1 MTWPFENDTSAIVKK
16 LAGRSMQADKRN
28 KAFLLLTIAI
38 SVCMVF
44 SILLISTGTQEK
56 FKNTQRNKAQIGILG
71 VTDEQTAQLHQNEN
85 ITWVGEYSALG
96 VFYVENKTI
105 TVAYGNEDYFLHQEE
120 KTFQGS
126 VPQKA
131 DEIML
136 PQNYL
141 DFLGKSYQTGDTI
154 SIDLTGTGQKAE
166 YTLSGVLNNTKE
178 SNGYFIYVSK
188 ELAQDLAKDS
198 FQVTAYTR
206 LNTDAISST
215 AILDFAGKAIQNTGI
230 VEEQVMLTEYSAV
243 MSGVITS
250 GIPIPVPLLAALT
263 AILAATIVYGVFY
276 TKIVKNV
283 QMFGQLRTVGMTKRQ
298 IKRMASKEGRLYAL
312 AGIPLGLVIGVLIG
326 FIGCPDGFRL
336 KTTVIYAVLIAAVAF
351 VTVNIA
357 IFKPVRVAMNT
368 SPVEG
373 AKYLAYA
380 GKAKSSSKLHR
391 KLTPFNLAKINIQRN
406 KQKAVLTLLML
417 GVSGALLLV
426 TSTVAGSI
434 DPAKQASF
442 KYYPAGNIIIQIRN
456 TVGSSFDN
464 EAEPYGSAK
473 LQLEENPLEDQALMQ
488 ELEKVDGIEK
498 ITTFDSV
505 YMTATFSG
513 ESGSITSISDFF
525 PTLNREQTE
534 EKQAVLSSGTADYND
549 MVEKNGILVAEDIA
563 QVGDTLKI
571 EGRAFDGRTFDVEAV
586 VVGTYNRSDLMEDS
600 PVVPGSPYF
609 IMTYD
614 TAKKLTGITEQT
626 GILAVKNSEG
636 RFDEVLTAVQ
646 KIADKNEKIEVNT
659 IEQTIKNIQYRY
671 SASINALYM
680 TSAILFVFGSISLM
694 NMLMV
699 DFQNRKR
706 EFGLLEAV
714 GTTRQQL
721 KAMLDRVTSTVAGS
735 IDPAKQASFKYYPA
749 GNIIIQI
756 RNTVGSSFDN
766 EAEPYGSAKLQLEE
780 NPLEDQALMQ
790 ELEKVDGIEKITTF
804 DSVYMTATFSGES
817 GSITSISDF
826 FPTLN
831 REQTEEKQ
839 AVLSSGTADY
849 NDMVEKNGILVAEDI
864 AQVGDTL
871 KIEGRAFDGR
881 TFDVEAVVVGTYNRS
896 DLMEDSPVVPGS
908 PYFIMTYDT
917 AKKLTGITEQT
928 GILAVKNSEGRF
940 DEVLTAVQKIADKNE
955 KIEVNTIEQTIKN
968 IQYRYS
974 ASINAL
980 YMTSAILFVFGS
992 ISLMNMLMVDFQ
1004 NRKREFGLLEAVGTT
1019 RQQLKAMLDREI
1031 GIYLGGSLAISLI
1044 CGSIFSIIVCRRLDA
1059 INHCITLKLPWFFL
1073 LALTG
1078 ILFVI
1083 YFVFSMYSQMEL
1095 KKASI
1100 LSAIKS
1106 E

>member
-71 VTDEQTAQLHQNEN
+71 VTDEQTAQLRQNEN
-85 ITWVGEYSALG
+85 IMWVGEYSALG

-141 DFLGKSYQTGDTI
+141 DFLGKSYQAGDSI
-154 SIDLTGTGQKAE
+154 SIDLTGTGQEAE

-188 ELAQDLAKDS
+188 ELARDLAKDS

-230 VEEQVMLTEYSAV
+230 VEEQVMLTDYSAV

-250 GIPIPVPLLAALT
+250 GIPIPVPLLAGT

-351 VTVNIA
+351 VIVNIA

-442 KYYPAGNIIIQIRN
+442 KYYPAGNILIQIRN

-473 LQLEENPLEDQALMQ
+473 LQLEENPLEDQALMR

-498 ITTFDSV
+498 ITAFDSV

-513 ESGSITSISDFF
+513 GSGSITSISSFF

-534 EKQAVLSSGTADYND
+534 EKQAVLSSGTADYDD

-609 IMTYD
+609 IMAYD

-636 RFDEVLTAVQ
+636 RFDEVLAAVQ
-646 KIADKNEKIEVNT
+646 KIADKNGKIEVNT

-671 SASINALYM
+671 SASIH
-680 TSAILFVFGSISLM
+680 
-694 NMLMV
+694 
-699 DFQNRKR
+699 
-706 EFGLLEAV
+706 
-714 GTTRQQL
+714 
-721 KAMLDRVTSTVAGS
+721 
-735 IDPAKQASFKYYPA
+735 
-749 GNIIIQI
+749 
-756 RNTVGSSFDN
+756 
-766 EAEPYGSAKLQLEE
+766 
-780 NPLEDQALMQ
+780 
-790 ELEKVDGIEKITTF
+790 
-804 DSVYMTATFSGES
+804 
-817 GSITSISDF
+817 
-826 FPTLN
+826 
-831 REQTEEKQ
+831 
-839 AVLSSGTADY
+839 
-849 NDMVEKNGILVAEDI
+849 
-864 AQVGDTL
+864 
-871 KIEGRAFDGR
+871 
-881 TFDVEAVVVGTYNRS
+881 
-896 DLMEDSPVVPGS
+896 
-908 PYFIMTYDT
+908 
-917 AKKLTGITEQT
+917 
-928 GILAVKNSEGRF
+928 
-940 DEVLTAVQKIADKNE
+940 
-955 KIEVNTIEQTIKN
+955 
-968 IQYRYS
+968 
-974 ASINAL
+974 AL

-1019 RQQLKAMLDREI
+1019 RQQLKAMLDREM
-1031 GIYLGGSLAISLI
+1031 GIYLGGSLVIALVF
-1044 CGSIFSIIVCRRLDA
+1044 GSILSVIVCRRLDA
-1059 INHCITLKLPWFFL
+1059 VNHCITLVLPWLFL
-1073 LALTG
+1073 LALVVV
-1078 ILFVI
+1078 LAVI
-1083 YFVFSMYSQMEL
+1083 YLIFTAYAKSEL
-1095 KKASI
+1095 KKTSI
-1100 LSAIKS
+1100 LSAIR
-1106 E
+1106 EE